1 MRNVTI
7 TLDEQTV
14 QWARSLAASRSISL
28 SRLIGEMLAEK
39 LTAAREYD
47 EAMRRFLA
55 VKPVPLGHPG
65 ERRPTR
71 DELHDRAA
79 LR

>member
-1 MRNVTI
+1 MKNVTI

-28 SRLIGEMLAEK
+28 SRLIGEMLAER
-39 LTAAREYD
+39 LSASREYD
-47 EAMRRFLA
+47 EAMRRFMA
-55 VKPVPLGHPG
+55 IKPVPLGVAG

-71 DELHDRAA
+71 DELHDRAP